1 VLLRICISLETEFE
15 GERFISFVCAIVV
28 TFHPDALVMQGLAA
42 VRPQVEKLIVVDNG
56 STREELLPLREASSL
71 LGFELIE
78 NGNNL
83 GIATALNIG
92 VRRGEALGAEWFLL
106 LDQDGRVTDG
116 YVAAMLRGFAAS
128 ASGERL
134 AILVPRYVDSRY
146 GNTLTSPPADG
157 AQLEVAVTSGS
168 LTPLRV
174 FRKAGYFADELFIDQ
189 VDSEYS
195 LRVRALGYAIEECTD
210 AVLLHS
216 PGTPTYHRVL
226 GSKPF
231 QVANYGPVRRYYQ
244 ARNLVWLVRRYG
256 GTFRPFVRS
265 QVTIH
270 AKDFVKICFEENRW
284 EKWRFFLWGLADG
297 LRGRMGAMAR

>member
-1 VLLRICISLETEFE
+1 
-15 GERFISFVCAIVV
+15 
-28 TFHPDALVMQGLAA
+28 M
-42 VRPQVEKLIVVDNG
+42 
-56 STREELLPLREASSL
+56 REASSL

-78 NGNNL
+78 NGSNL

-106 LDQDGRVTDG
+106 LDQDGRVTEG
-116 YVAAMLRGFAAS
+116 YVAAILQGFAAS

-134 AILVPRYVDSRY
+134 GILVPRYVDSLY
-146 GNTLTSPPADG
+146 GNTLTSPRADG
-157 AQLEVAVTSGS
+157 TKLEVAVTSGS

-174 FRKAGYFADELFIDQ
+174 FQQAGYFADELFIDQ

-195 LRVRALGYAIEECTD
+195 LRVRSLGYVIEECKD

-216 PGTPTYHRVL
+216 PGTPTYHRVF

-244 ARNLVWLVRRYG
+244 ARNLVWLAQKYG
-256 GTFRPFVRS
+256 GTFRPFVMS
-265 QVTIH
+265 QVKIH
-270 AKDFVKICFEENRW
+270 AKDFVKILLKRIAG
-284 EKWRFFLWGLADG
+284 RSGGSFFVADG
-297 LRGRMGAMAR
+297 WVAGAAWRDVSLVCVAA